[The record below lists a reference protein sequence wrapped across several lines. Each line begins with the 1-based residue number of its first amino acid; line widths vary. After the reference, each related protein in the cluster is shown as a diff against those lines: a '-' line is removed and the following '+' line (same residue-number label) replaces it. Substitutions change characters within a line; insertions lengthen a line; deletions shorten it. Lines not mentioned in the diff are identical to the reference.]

1 MVYEHI
7 FSGEENVP
15 IILYCIGNSVSIL
28 FTVLV
33 KMQDI
38 HVLIFYLFSAE
49 KRNGSILS
57 YITCVLETEEN
68 FVLLIKKI
76 QQHLYENHF

>member
-15 IILYCIGNSVSIL
+15 VILYCIGNSVSFL

-33 KMQDI
+33 KMQDT
-38 HVLIFYLFSAE
+38 HVLIFYLFSAG
-49 KRNGSILS
+49 KLHGSILS
-57 YITCVLETEEN
+57 YITCVLETEDN
-68 FVLLIKKI
+68 FVLLIKKN
-76 QQHLYENHF
+76 QQYLYENHF